1 MIRLTAVA
9 LAALLVA
16 PTAFAQSGGM
26 SRPGSTDSSDTTT
39 TTTERDAPTPQ
50 TGSDGSVAD
59 VADGLGI
66 DTGACSEYLTP
77 AHRDIVEL
85 RYITEALPAGSLKR
99 EFAGRLDKMESDT
112 ASALGSLCGVRN
124 LDRTPPSTF
133 QALDIASVAG
143 AAGSVF
149 GNDIEVNENGFVLK
163 AAEAVLEAVTGGS
176 RRDRRRAA
184 RASADADASMAR
196 RSGTTV
202 GDDGISS
209 IIADIEAAPF
219 ADDKIAALEMGVAG
233 KSFTSAQVAQ
243 LVKAMPFAEQRIPV
257 ALFLQPTTTDPANFQ
272 REVSAVLPFASERT
286 QLREALAA
294 QAAQ

>member
-1 MIRLTAVA
+1 MIRFTAVA

-16 PTAFAQSGGM
+16 PTAVAQSDGM
-26 SRPGSTDSSDTTT
+26 SRPGGTDSSDTTT
-39 TTTERDAPTPQ
+39 TTEGEPPQ
-50 TGSDGSVAD
+50 TANDGSVAD
-59 VADGLGI
+59 VADGIGI

-85 RYITEALPAGSLKR
+85 RYITEAMPAGSLKR

-133 QALDIASVAG
+133 QDLDIASVTG
-143 AAGSVF
+143 AVGSVF
-149 GNDIEVNENGFVLK
+149 GNDIEVNEDGFVLQI
-163 AAEAVLEAVTGGS
+163 AEAALEAVTGGS
-176 RRDRRRAA
+176 RRDRRRAS
-184 RASADADASMAR
+184 RAAADAEADMAR

-202 GDDGISS
+202 GDDTIAS

-219 ADDKIAALEMGVAG
+219 GEDKIAAIEMGAAG

-243 LVKAMPFAEQRIPV
+243 LVKAMPFAEQRVPV
-257 ALFLQPTTTDPANFQ
+257 AMFLYASATDPANFQ
-272 REVSAVLPFASERT
+272 REVSAVLPFSSERT
-286 QLREALAA
+286 ELREALAA
-294 QAAQ
+294 Q

>member
-1 MIRLTAVA
+1 MIRLSAAV
-9 LAALLVA
+9 LAALLAA
-16 PTAFAQSGGM
+16 PSAFAQSEGM
-26 SRPGSTDSSDTTT
+26 SRPGSTDAGD
-39 TTTERDAPTPQ
+39 TTERQTPTPQ
-50 TGSDGSVAD
+50 TGNDGSVAD

-99 EFAGRLDKMESDT
+99 EFAGRLDKMEADT

-149 GNDIEVNENGFVLK
+149 GNDIEVSEDGFVLK
-163 AAEAVLEAVTGGS
+163 TAEAVLEAVTGGS

-184 RASADADASMAR
+184 RAAEEASMSR

-209 IIADIEAAPF
+209 IIAEIEAAPF

-257 ALFLQPTTTDPANFQ
+257 ALYLHPTATDPQNFQ

-294 QAAQ
+294 Q

>member
-1 MIRLTAVA
+1 M
-9 LAALLVA
+9 
-16 PTAFAQSGGM
+16 
-26 SRPGSTDSSDTTT
+26 
-39 TTTERDAPTPQ
+39 
-50 TGSDGSVAD
+50 
-59 VADGLGI
+59 GI
-66 DTGACSEYLTP
+66 DTSACSDYLTP

-85 RYITEALPAGSLKR
+85 RYITEAMPAGSLKR

-112 ASALGSLCGVRN
+112 ASALGSLCGARN

-133 QALDIASVAG
+133 QDLDIASVTG
-143 AAGSVF
+143 ALGSVF

-163 AAEAVLEAVTGGS
+163 IAEAALEAVTGGS

-184 RASADADASMAR
+184 SATAAADADMAR
-196 RSGTTV
+196 RSGGTV

-219 ADDKIAALEMGVAG
+219 GEDKIAALEMGAAG
-233 KSFTSAQVAQ
+233 KSFTSAQAAA

-257 ALFLQPTTTDPANFQ
+257 ALYLYASTTDPANFQ
-272 REVSAVLPFASERT
+272 REVSAVLPFSSERT

-294 QAAQ
+294 MTAQ

>member
-1 MIRLTAVA
+1 MIRLSATL

-16 PTAFAQSGGM
+16 PTALAQSSGGM
-26 SRPGSTDSSDTTT
+26 SRPGGTDTDNTA
-39 TTTERDAPTPQ
+39 TERETPTPN
-50 TGSDGSVAD
+50 TGDATSAAD
-59 VADGLGI
+59 VADSLGI

-99 EFAGRLDKMESDT
+99 EFAGRLDKMEADT

-124 LDRTPPSTF
+124 LDRTPPETF
-133 QALDIASVAG
+133 NALDITSVVG

-149 GNDIEVNENGFVLK
+149 GNDIEVNEDGFVLK
-163 AAEAVLEAVTGGS
+163 VAEAALEAVTGGS

-184 RASADADASMAR
+184 RAAAASEQDMAR

-202 GDDGISS
+202 GDDGIAS

-233 KSFTSAQVAQ
+233 KSFTSAQAAQ

-257 ALFLQPTTTDPANFQ
+257 ALFLRPTTTDPENFQ

-286 QLREALAA
+286 QLRDALAA
-294 QAAQ
+294 E